1 MGDFIAVVVNFTNQK
16 TEYADGGVRLAC
28 MHFAMP
34 HHKHVLKHGVFMQ
47 ELHTCTWLGGQ
58 HSTPHP
64 HGDALL
70 VSL

>member
-34 HHKHVLKHGVFMQ
+34 HHKHVLKHGV
-47 ELHTCTWLGGQ
+47 LCRSYIHA
-58 HSTPHP
+58 
-64 HGDALL
+64 HGWVASIAHHILMEMHCW
-70 VSL
+70 